1 MDLAKQAQLIQ
12 LAEDIAEALPGQWD
26 VEPFPEDWSRAGAYL
41 IEPKTQAKLSVGE
54 SQEYSERNKQKLT
67 VSTDYPRTHDG
78 NTSSARRP
86 KISVSALKTGAQIAR
101 DIERR
106 LLPEYL
112 PLLEKEIASNESW
125 REYEGKTT
133 LIATHIANVVK
144 VQRQPKETTVSFYR
158 SPYNIFA
165 QTMSEAKVVGG
176 DEVELTL
183 RLDPETTLK
192 VLNLLI
198 HGRFE
203 LPETAR

>member
-1 MDLAKQAQLIQ
+1 MDIVKQAQLIQ
-12 LAEDIAEALPGQWD
+12 LTEDIAEALPGQWD

-41 IEPKTQAKLSVGE
+41 IEPKTQAKISVGE
-54 SQEYSERNKQKLT
+54 SQEYSERNKNKLSI
-67 VSTDYPRTHDG
+67 STDYPRDHEG
-78 NTSSARRP
+78 RTSSARRP
-86 KISVSALKTGAQIAR
+86 KISVSALKTGAQLAK

-112 PLLEKEIASNESW
+112 PLLEKEIASNQSW
-125 REYEGKTT
+125 LEYEGKTT
-133 LIATHIANVVK
+133 LIAAHIANVVK
-144 VQRQPKETTVSFYR
+144 VKREPKETTVSFYR

-165 QTMSEAKVVGG
+165 GTMSEAKVVGG

-198 HGRFE
+198 HGRFD
-203 LPETAR
+203 LPETTK

>member
-1 MDLAKQAQLIQ
+1 MDLAKKEQFIQ
-12 LAEDIAEALPGQWD
+12 LAAEIAEALPGQWD
-26 VEPFPEDWSRAGAYL
+26 VTPFPEDWSRAGAFL
-41 IEPKTQAKLSVGE
+41 IDAGTQAKLSIGE

-67 VSTDYPRTHDG
+67 ISTDYPKDHEGRM
-78 NTSSARRP
+78 SSAHRP

-112 PLLEKEIASNESW
+112 PILEKEIASNRSW
-125 REYEGKTT
+125 TEYTGKTT
-133 LIATHIANVVK
+133 LIAAHIANAVK
-144 VQRQPKETTVSFYR
+144 VKRQPKETTVSFYH
-158 SPYNIFA
+158 SPYNIF
-165 QTMSEAKVVGG
+165 TDSMSEAKVVSSE
-176 DEVELTL
+176 EVELTL

-203 LPETAR
+203 LPETT